1 MAATGNEAVILRQLK
16 SLKDWIVAQL
26 SNKANA
32 SHTHTYS
39 QVIGLTANKVAVS
52 SSDGKL
58 ASSSITSTELGYLD
72 GVDSNVQAQIDA
84 LSQKVSNL
92 TTTVSELSGK
102 VVTRSSSDP
111 VFTAA
116 DLAACKKSAEGIP
129 YRR

>member
-1 MAATGNEAVILRQLK
+1 MAATGNEVPLLSQIKA
-16 SLKDWIVAQL
+16 LKDWIVTQL
-26 SNKANA
+26 SDKANA
-32 SHTHTYS
+32 SHTHAKD
-39 QVIGLTANKVAVS
+39 QVTGLTANTVAIG

-58 ASSSITSTELGYLD
+58 ASSSITATELGYLD

-84 LSQKVSNL
+84 LSKKVSNL

-129 YRR
+129 YRG